1 MEAAREGVKAGSGP
15 ITATR
20 LGVIPE
26 FPELSSLS
34 SRPDGF
40 GNGVPRNSRVLT
52 VLRRDTPLALD
63 PSEVAR

>member
-1 MEAAREGVKAGSGP
+1 MEAALEGVKAGSDP
-15 ITATR
+15 ITAAR
-20 LGVIPE
+20 LRVIPE

-52 VLRRDTPLALD
+52 VLRRGTPLALV